1 MLDLWIAQVIW
12 SQKDNDE
19 IDNGGHDNGG
29 TGRDDGDICI
39 YDDEVSVCFYLQR
52 FCLTRPKPACGRQ
65 GLDWII
71 GPGYSLLVFST
82 NKTMETNQKP
92 W

>member
-19 IDNGGHDNGG
+19 IDNSGHDNGG

-39 YDDEVSVCFYLQR
+39 YDDEVSVCLYLQL
-52 FCLTRPKPACGRQ
+52 FCLIRSIRSAGAPCKSQKMGTF
-65 GLDWII
+65 DWVV
-71 GPGYSLLVFST
+71 LLT
-82 NKTMETNQKP
+82 KGQRA
-92 W
+92 